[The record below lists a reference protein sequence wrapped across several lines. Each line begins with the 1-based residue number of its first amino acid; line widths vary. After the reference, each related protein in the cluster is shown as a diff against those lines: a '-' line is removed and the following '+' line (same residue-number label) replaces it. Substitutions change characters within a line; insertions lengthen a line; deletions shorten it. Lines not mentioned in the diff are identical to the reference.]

1 MLAYCT
7 NVHAGAG
14 LAQYWKNLE
23 THALG
28 VKRRFSPDKP
38 MGIGLWFSANA
49 ARELI
54 DGGEIPRFRAW
65 LAEHGLS
72 PFTFNAFPHG
82 DFHDAVVKLR
92 VYLPTWMDA
101 ARADYTMRIADIQHA
116 LLAEGEEGSISTL
129 PIAWGDPPLSVSQLD
144 AAAENLRVVARYL
157 HALEE
162 RTGRLIHIA
171 IEPEPG
177 CVFTY
182 SADIVRFFQEHLLKG
197 QSAANE
203 TIIRRHLRVC
213 HDVCHAA
220 VMFEDQ
226 ADVLRKY
233 HAAGIA
239 IAKFQISAAVRAAF
253 DELPACG
260 PERDAALDQ
269 LRSFN
274 EPRYMHQTVV
284 RRSGAT
290 KYYNDLPEALA
301 AESDAP
307 FGEWRTHFHVPIFL
321 ERFGRL
327 QSTQD
332 EIVKC
337 LDAAKK
343 FTDCRHYEVET
354 YAWGVLP
361 SELQVSELAE
371 GIARE
376 MAWAAERVS
385 G

>member
-14 LAQYWKNLE
+14 LTQYWKNLE
-23 THALG
+23 RHALG
-28 VKRRFSPDKP
+28 VKRRFSPDRP

-49 ARELI
+49 ARELW
-54 DGGEIPRFRAW
+54 DGGELPRFRAW

-82 DFHDAVVKLR
+82 DFHDTVVKHR
-92 VYLPTWMDA
+92 VYLPTWMES
-101 ARADYTMRIADIQHA
+101 ARAEYTIRIADIQHS
-116 LLAEGEEGSISTL
+116 LLAEGLEGSISTL
-129 PIAWGDPPLSVSQLD
+129 PIAWGDPPLSAAQLD
-144 AAAENLRVVARYL
+144 HAAENLRGVARYL

-162 RTGRLIHIA
+162 RTGRLIHVA
-171 IEPEPG
+171 LEPEPG

-182 SADIVRFFQEHLLKG
+182 AADIVRFFQDHLLCG
-197 QSAANE
+197 QSPADE
-203 TIIRRHLRVC
+203 KIIRRHLRVC

-226 ADVLRKY
+226 ADVLQKY
-233 HAAGIA
+233 AAAGIQ
-239 IAKFQISAAVRAAF
+239 IGKFQISAAVRAAF

-260 PERDAALDQ
+260 PEREAAIDQ
-269 LRSFN
+269 LRAFN
-274 EPRYMHQTVV
+274 EPRYLHQTVV
-284 RRSGAT
+284 RRNGQT
-290 KYYNDLPEALA
+290 TYYNDLPAALA

-307 FGEWRTHFHVPIFL
+307 FGEWRTHFHVPIYL

-332 EIVKC
+332 EIVNC
-337 LDAAKK
+337 LAAAKK
-343 FTDCRHYEVET
+343 YTDCRHYEVET
-354 YAWGVLP
+354 YAWSVLP
-361 SELQVSELAE
+361 AELQVGELAE

-376 MAWAAERVS
+376 MAWAAEKCDC
-385 G
+385 